1 METVVATHCD
11 LRVAFG
17 DARNQGDRPTCL
29 AFALSD
35 AHSAAR
41 GATEAMSA
49 EHLYYHAVQRT
60 PGGHPSDGVAL
71 PVACDALKL
80 DGQSPE
86 TGWPYLTALPSELT
100 HWKPPPGA
108 TPLFRRATQPLT
120 PKGADVIARLDTG
133 QPVVLILLLG
143 ERFYNPIDGLIAI
156 GPNDADTDYHA
167 VIAVGHGNASTGEA
181 CILVRNSWGPDWAL
195 EGYGWIALPYLEA
208 RLKQTL
214 VMEPGNTP

>member
-1 METVVATHCD
+1 MGSVVATHCD

-17 DARNQGDRPTCL
+17 AARNQGGRPTCL

-35 AHSAAR
+35 AHGAAR
-41 GATEAMSA
+41 GTMEAMSA

-71 PVACDALKL
+71 PVACDALKF
-80 DGQSPE
+80 DGQSLE
-86 TGWPYLTALPSELT
+86 TGWPYLTTLPRDLT

-108 TPLFRRATQPLT
+108 TPLFRRGTQPLT
-120 PKGADVIARLDTG
+120 PKVADVIARLDTG
-133 QPVVLILLLG
+133 RPVVLILLLG
-143 ERFYNPIDGLIAI
+143 ERFYNPIDGLISV

-167 VIAVGHGNASTGEA
+167 VIAVGHGSASTGDA

-195 EGYGWIALPYLEA
+195 EGHGWIAVPYLEA
-208 RLKQTL
+208 RLKQTF